1 MALETNVSQVSV
13 YNIYMCIYLYVYIDE
28 LYRDSQY
35 SKSYTS
41 EYKSVEIL
49 VSIAYFEYFFNF
61 IYIYILYIY
70 IY

>member
-49 VSIAYFEYFFNF
+49 VSIAYFEYISLI
-61 IYIYILYIY
+61 IYIKI
-70 IY
+70 